1 LSSELMQALN
11 EIEKD
16 RGIPKDALIDAI
28 KSALNTAYKKN
39 FGIAQSVNVHID
51 ELSGE
56 VKVFSQKKVVDEVS
70 DERLEISIDE
80 ARELYPDCS
89 QEDLV
94 YVEITP
100 SDFGRIAAQTAKQVV
115 IQKLREA
122 ERSLIYEEFLDRE
135 GEIVTGTVQRVE
147 SKTVYVSLGRTEGI
161 MLPPDQIAGE
171 RYEVGQR
178 IKAYIYEV
186 KNTSKG
192 PNIFLSRSH
201 PYFLRRLFELEVPE
215 IYDGVV
221 EIKSIAREAGA
232 RSKIS
237 VHSLEDKIDSVGACV
252 GPYIFSISPVYK
264 GFNNAFSRNCQTMH
278 HILYRSHSRGVYFLQ
293 RPGFCSFGS
302 IRLWSR
308 TLCFFYI
315 SRIMTFITI
324 DNFRFSAGGHNH
336 KFVALVA
343 PDGSAVG
350 FHHPVLKIHSFKY
363 PAIGFVHLFI
373 GKIQSIFIY
382 IEGIKVFHNEF
393 PASHQAKAR
402 SDFIPVFILNLIQEQ
417 GQIPVRMHILLD

>member
-1 LSSELMQALN
+1 M
-11 EIEKD
+11 
-16 RGIPKDALIDAI
+16 
-28 KSALNTAYKKN
+28 
-39 FGIAQSVNVHID
+39 
-51 ELSGE
+51 
-56 VKVFSQKKVVDEVS
+56 
-70 DERLEISIDE
+70 
-80 ARELYPDCS
+80 
-89 QEDLV
+89 
-94 YVEITP
+94 
-100 SDFGRIAAQTAKQVV
+100 

-252 GPYIFSISPVYK
+252 GP
-264 GFNNAFSRNCQTMH
+264 
-278 HILYRSHSRGVYFLQ
+278 RG
-293 RPGFCSFGS
+293 
-302 IRLWSR
+302 IRVQNIVSEL
-308 TLCFFYI
+308 
-315 SRIMTFITI
+315 
-324 DNFRFSAGGHNH
+324 GGEN
-336 KFVALVA
+336 
-343 PDGSAVG
+343 
-350 FHHPVLKIHSFKY
+350 
-363 PAIGFVHLFI
+363 
-373 GKIQSIFIY
+373 
-382 IEGIKVFHNEF
+382 
-393 PASHQAKAR
+393 
-402 SDFIPVFILNLIQEQ
+402 
-417 GQIPVRMHILLD
+417 

>member
-1 LSSELMQALN
+1 MQALN

-39 FGIAQSVNVHID
+39 FGIAQSVNVNID

-56 VKVFSQKKVVDEVS
+56 VKVFSQKKVVDEVN

-80 ARELYPDCS
+80 ARELYPDCN

-100 SDFGRIAAQTAKQVV
+100 SNFGRIAAQTAKQVV

-201 PYFLRRLFELEVPE
+201 PYFLRRLFELEVP
-215 IYDGVV
+215 G
-221 EIKSIAREAGA
+221 
-232 RSKIS
+232 
-237 VHSLEDKIDSVGACV
+237 
-252 GPYIFSISPVYK
+252 
-264 GFNNAFSRNCQTMH
+264 TMMEWW
-278 HILYRSHSRGVYFLQ
+278 
-293 RPGFCSFGS
+293 
-302 IRLWSR
+302 RL
-308 TLCFFYI
+308 
-315 SRIMTFITI
+315 
-324 DNFRFSAGGHNH
+324 N
-336 KFVALVA
+336 
-343 PDGSAVG
+343 P
-350 FHHPVLKIHSFKY
+350 
-363 PAIGFVHLFI
+363 
-373 GKIQSIFIY
+373 
-382 IEGIKVFHNEF
+382 
-393 PASHQAKAR
+393 
-402 SDFIPVFILNLIQEQ
+402 
-417 GQIPVRMHILLD
+417 

>member
-1 LSSELMQALN
+1 MSSELMQALN
-11 EIEKD
+11 DIEKD
-16 RGIPKDALIDAI
+16 RGIPKAALIDAI

-39 FGIAQSVNVHID
+39 FGIAQSVNVNID

-56 VKVFSQKKVVDEVS
+56 VKVFSQKKVTEQVS
-70 DERLEISIDE
+70 DDRLEINMDE
-80 ARELYPDCS
+80 ARKLYPDCNI
-89 QEDLV
+89 EDLV

-100 SDFGRIAAQTAKQVV
+100 SNFGRIAAQTAKQVV

-161 MLPPDQIAGE
+161 MLPPDQINGE

-192 PNIFLSRSH
+192 PNIFVSRSH

-237 VHSLEDKIDSVGACV
+237 VHSLEEKIDSVGACV
-252 GPYIFSISPVYK
+252 GPRGIRVQNIVSELGGEKIDIIKYDKMPEHFIANSLSPSKVD
-264 GFNNAFSRNCQTMH
+264 R
-278 HILYRSHSRGVYFLQ
+278 V
-293 RPGFCSFGS
+293 
-302 IRLWSR
+302 
-308 TLCFFYI
+308 
-315 SRIMTFITI
+315 FINEEDKIAT
-324 DNFRFSAGGHNH
+324 
-336 KFVALVA
+336 VVV
-343 PDGSAVG
+343 PDYQLS
-350 FHHPVLKIHSFKY
+350 L
-363 PAIGFVHLFI
+363 AIGKEGQNARLAAKLTGWKVDIKSASQFMEENASNLVWPTVDDELADEPLRDDLDL
-373 GKIQSIFIY
+373 QSD
-382 IEGIKVFHNEF
+382 EF
-393 PASHQAKAR
+393 GEETENHGEENA
-402 SDFIPVFILNLIQEQ
+402 
-417 GQIPVRMHILLD
+417 